1 MTAPFTQGSLWRR
14 ADTTTLPSC
23 QESTCSPLHRGGYN
37 VVNSFR
43 HGYAVPPPS
52 GREAGRVSLFPCLSP
67 RGQEVFSYGRE
78 NFVRYSIERSA
89 VIGSMLTKMR
99 RLPQSC
105 RRCSIGRQ
113 AGSLLSWAP
122 EKDFAKQKIFWEKG
136 EKALSCLSGFPQ
148 KSRSEFCGKRSGRH
162 IRSCG
167 KRSAP
172 QTKTPCRDE
181 VGL

>member
-1 MTAPFTQGSLWRR
+1 MITIPQSLRDSSLYTR
-14 ADTTTLPSC
+14 EPMELCLYDNPSVALPR
-23 QESTCSPLHRGGYN
+23 QALDN
-37 VVNSFR
+37 
-43 HGYAVPPPS
+43 APPPS
-52 GREAGRVSLFPCLSP
+52 GREARRVSLFPCLSP
-67 RGQEVFSYGRE
+67 RRQEVFSYGRE

-122 EKDFAKQKIFWEKG
+122 KKDFAKQKI
-136 EKALSCLSGFPQ
+136 LSGLPQ
-148 KSRSEFCGKRSGRH
+148 KSHGEFCGKRSGRR

-172 QTKTPCRDE
+172 QTKSPCRDE

>member
-1 MTAPFTQGSLWRR
+1 MITIPQSLRDSSLYTR
-14 ADTTTLPSC
+14 EPMELCLYDNPSVALPR
-23 QESTCSPLHRGGYN
+23 QALDN
-37 VVNSFR
+37 
-43 HGYAVPPPS
+43 APPPS
-52 GREAGRVSLFPCLSP
+52 GREARRVSLFPCLSP
-67 RGQEVFSYGRE
+67 RRQEVFSYGRE

-105 RRCSIGRQ
+105 RRCIIGRQ

-122 EKDFAKQKIFWEKG
+122 KKDFAKQKIFWEKG
-136 EKALSCLSGFPQ
+136 EKALSWLSGLPQ
-148 KSRSEFCGKRSGRH
+148 KSRVEFCGKRSGRR
-162 IRSCG
+162 IRSCC

-172 QTKTPCRDE
+172 QTQPPCRDE